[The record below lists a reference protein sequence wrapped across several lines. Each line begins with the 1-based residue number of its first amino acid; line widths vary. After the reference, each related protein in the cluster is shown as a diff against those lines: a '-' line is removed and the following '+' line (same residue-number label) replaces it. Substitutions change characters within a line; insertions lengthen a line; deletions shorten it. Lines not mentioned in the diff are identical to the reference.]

1 MRRMLVLLPRSN
13 RNEVVRLNNMNTNW
27 MLQLQNLFGMGG
39 NFNRNFSQNVPQYP
53 PHCEADGNTASSDSS
68 CHAGSEESE
77 KEDSSCCCE
86 PESEK
91 PEEEKECKCKEP
103 DPCECKE
110 PGPSGCP
117 CECKEPGPSG
127 CPCERGEPGPPGC
140 QGERGEPGPQG
151 ARGEPGPPGCPGERG
166 EPGPQGVTG
175 PQGPQGPRGEP
186 GPRGPAGPCGYPQNS
201 AFASFFGRDL
211 FLPES
216 ASLPLKTDIPDVTQ
230 NISLCNDYSV
240 ALAPGYYAVYYYL
253 STEMKRHGFIE
264 LTPIFNDCG
273 QTIYASRAET
283 GSRKELLV
291 ISRYFIAE
299 IPSASMLF
307 FAWNS
312 SAGVSKINMNVSIEK
327 LGRQ

>member
-1 MRRMLVLLPRSN
+1 
-13 RNEVVRLNNMNTNW
+13 
-27 MLQLQNLFGMGG
+27 
-39 NFNRNFSQNVPQYP
+39 
-53 PHCEADGNTASSDSS
+53 
-68 CHAGSEESE
+68 
-77 KEDSSCCCE
+77 
-86 PESEK
+86 
-91 PEEEKECKCKEP
+91 
-103 DPCECKE
+103 
-110 PGPSGCP
+110 
-117 CECKEPGPSG
+117 
-127 CPCERGEPGPPGC
+127 
-140 QGERGEPGPQG
+140 
-151 ARGEPGPPGCPGERG
+151 
-166 EPGPQGVTG
+166 
-175 PQGPQGPRGEP
+175 
-186 GPRGPAGPCGYPQNS
+186 
-201 AFASFFGRDL
+201 
-211 FLPES
+211 LPES

>member
-1 MRRMLVLLPRSN
+1 MKQRETRRRPILPAIQAVRDRKKRILPAAVNPN
-13 RNEVVRLNNMNTNW
+13 RKRRKKSKSVNAESRIRRDARVNAESRVRRDARVSAEN
-27 MLQLQNLFGMGG
+27 QV
-39 NFNRNFSQNVPQYP
+39 RRDVR
-53 PHCEADGNTASSDSS
+53 AS
-68 CHAGSEESE
+68 AESRVRR
-77 KEDSSCCCE
+77 E
-86 PESEK
+86 PEENRVRRGVRGNAENRGRRESQVRRDRRGQ
-91 PEEEKECKCKEP
+91 P
-103 DPCECKE
+103 D
-110 PGPSGCP
+110 
-117 CECKEPGPSG
+117 
-127 CPCERGEPGPPGC
+127 R
-140 QGERGEPGPQG
+140 
-151 ARGEPGPPGCPGERG
+151 
-166 EPGPQGVTG
+166 
-175 PQGPQGPRGEP
+175 PRGEP

>member
-1 MRRMLVLLPRSN
+1 M
-13 RNEVVRLNNMNTNW
+13 NNMNTNW

-53 PHCEADGNTASSDSS
+53 PHCEAEGNTASSDSS
-68 CHAGSEESE
+68 CHAGSEELE

-91 PEEEKECKCKEP
+91 TEEEQECECREP
-103 DPCECKE
+103 D
-110 PGPSGCP
+110 
-117 CECKEPGPSG
+117 PSG

-175 PQGPQGPRGEP
+175 PQGPQGATGPQGPRGEP

>member
-1 MRRMLVLLPRSN
+1 M
-13 RNEVVRLNNMNTNW
+13 NNMNTNW

-53 PHCEADGNTASSDSS
+53 PHCEAEGNTASSDSS
-68 CHAGSEESE
+68 CHTGSEGSE

-91 PEEEKECKCKEP
+91 TEEEQECECREP
-103 DPCECKE
+103 DP
-110 PGPSGCP
+110 S
-117 CECKEPGPSG
+117 
-127 CPCERGEPGPPGC
+127 
-140 QGERGEPGPQG
+140 
-151 ARGEPGPPGCPGERG
+151 
-166 EPGPQGVTG
+166 
-175 PQGPQGPRGEP
+175 
-186 GPRGPAGPCGYPQNS
+186 GPCGYPQNS

-253 STEMKRHGFIE
+253 STEMKRQGFIE

-307 FAWNS
+307 FFAWNS